1 MMDITVKIKDVEN
14 VKSFIGH
21 YDYLFYIFSY
31 VLTAFIISQYS
42 VQWVRLHFATFMCNI
57 NYKFI
62 YYYNVPFSYYSQF
75 TVIILFDNG
84 VTGYIT
90 LLCITI
96 T

>member
-1 MMDITVKIKDVEN
+1 MGSTVKTKDVEN
-14 VKSFIGH
+14 AKSVIGH
-21 YDYLFYIFSY
+21 YDYLFYIFCY
-31 VLTAFIISQYS
+31 ILTAFIISQYS

-62 YYYNVPFSYYSQF
+62 YYSNLPFSYYSQF
-75 TVIILFDNG
+75 TVIIFFDNS

-90 LLCITI
+90 ILCITI